1 MQTEQRRLPKTTVC
15 NNGSNKADAL
25 RELLLDEEG
34 AEVGE
39 LPGGGSG
46 EDDELDD
53 DPTDD
58 ARVGGL
64 RVVSELGFTFLG
76 RVSFSNSLNTRAT
89 ATE

>member
-1 MQTEQRRLPKTTVC
+1 M
-15 NNGSNKADAL
+15 
-25 RELLLDEEG
+25 
-34 AEVGE
+34 GE